1 MSTSVSHCAKKLLG
15 RLKDGLT
22 KDDYD
27 IEELSAETGLS
38 KSALRRALAE
48 LEAAGYIDI
57 HEEV

>member
-1 MSTSVSHCAKKLLG
+1 MSPPARKLLG

-22 KDDYD
+22 KNDYD
-27 IEELSAETGLS
+27 IEELSAETRLS
-38 KSALRRALAE
+38 KSALRRALTE

>member
-1 MSTSVSHCAKKLLG
+1 MSPPARKLLG

-27 IEELSAETGLS
+27 IEELSTETGLS
-38 KSALRRALAE
+38 KAVLRRALIE

-57 HEEV
+57 HEEVEV

>member
-1 MSTSVSHCAKKLLG
+1 MSPPARKLLG

-38 KSALRRALAE
+38 KSVLRRSLTE